1 MLFHQAGIFVV
12 LKLCVSCGVFK
23 PVEPKEVP
31 ALIWPS
37 ITLGT
42 LRAGNL
48 ILNSASL
55 VYLSLPMNQCIRCT
69 SPVLVMVFSYCIERK
84 VFTWQAYCGGILTVV
99 GAVLS
104 VKGNPEYNHTG
115 VLLCVSA
122 TVFVALQS
130 NVSALILENDP
141 GMLVHLTMYNS
152 LIAAYWCIPLVLLFE
167 LDGFH
172 LYAATHSIKTCL
184 VYLTVGLALAVS
196 YAMTTNKFVS
206 VAGSTLSSMIS
217 NFKLVLIIVASFFV
231 FHDILTEMN
240 ILGVAVTVVGFVFYS
255 RNSLAPKKKRDVHE
269 VEDEFSFKKANM
281 SDGNS
286 PDIDN
291 SSESD
296 GDNEESSLLSMHR
309 SRLTGRK
316 ARRRKRRV
324 ERTRREIMSI
334 CMLEAFLTL
343 WLLGLVCIMFYIPKT
358 HREYVAH
365 MKPLYGGKAVEY
377 IIPVR
382 GTRQADRL
390 ASSESIHKPLD
401 KQVAPLRFHLSHS
414 PEMKNASAMA
424 SPRRQKLPA
433 ARPAMSK
440 YEKTNGQHTPRKAQ
454 KRKKRTKGINAKNAS
469 YPVRKKK
476 KQAIN
481 SLRHSKED
489 FEKLLASADAS
500 TEQTM
505 LNQAHKDGLD
515 VGKF

>member
-1 MLFHQAGIFVV
+1 M
-12 LKLCVSCGVFK
+12 LKLCVYCGVFK

-37 ITLGT
+37 LTLGT

-69 SPVLVMVFSYCIERK
+69 SPMLVMIFSYCIEGK
-84 VFTWQAYCGGILTVV
+84 VSTWRAYCGGMLTVV
-99 GAVLS
+99 GAILTVRGS
-104 VKGNPEYNHTG
+104 PSYNHTG

-130 NVSALILENDP
+130 NVSALILENNP
-141 GMLVHLTMYNS
+141 GVLVHLTMYNS
-152 LIAAYWCIPLVLLFE
+152 LVAAYWCIPLVLLFE

-172 LYAATHSIKTCL
+172 LYAATHSIKICL
-184 VYLTVGLALAVS
+184 VYLTAGLALAVS

-206 VAGSTLSSMIS
+206 VAGSTLSSIVG
-217 NFKLVLIIVASFFV
+217 NFKLVLIIAASFFV
-231 FHDILTEMN
+231 FHDILTAMN
-240 ILGVAVTVVGFVFYS
+240 ILGVVVTVVGFVFYS
-255 RNSLAPKKKRDVHE
+255 RNPLASEKKHDFHE
-269 VEDEFSFKKANM
+269 VEDEFSFKKAGM

-296 GDNEESSLLSMHR
+296 GDKEDSSLLSMHR

-316 ARRRKRRV
+316 ARRHKRRT
-324 ERTRREIMSI
+324 ERTRRETKSI

-343 WLLGLVCIMFYIPKT
+343 WLLGLVCVMFYIPKT
-358 HREYVAH
+358 RPGYVAH
-365 MKPLYGGKAVEY
+365 MKPLDGRKAVEY
-377 IIPVR
+377 IIPVQ
-382 GTRQADRL
+382 GTRRVDSL
-390 ASSESIHKPLD
+390 ASSESSHKPLD
-401 KQVAPLRFHLSHS
+401 KQVAPLRFYLGHG
-414 PEMKNASAMA
+414 PKMKNASVIA
-424 SPRRQKLPA
+424 PPPRQKSPA
-433 ARPAMSK
+433 ANPATPN
-440 YEKTNGQHTPRKAQ
+440 YEKTNGQHTPRNAQ
-454 KRKKRTKGINAKNAS
+454 KKRTKGISAKNGS
-469 YPVRKKK
+469 YPVTKKN

-481 SLRHSKED
+481 SLSDSKKD
-489 FEKLLASADAS
+489 FEKLLAAADAT

-505 LNQAHKDGLD
+505 LDQAHKDGLD